1 MGGISGGRGVCC
13 CCLGVVVGVFMV
25 CSVTKG
31 GSVVNGVGVVVEMVG
46 EVK

>member
-1 MGGISGGRGVCC
+1 MGGIRGGRGVCC

-31 GSVVNGVGVVVEMVG
+31 GSVVSDVGVVVEMVG